1 MPNEKR
7 VDWDAI
13 RAEYIAGGTSYRKL
27 AKKHNITAGT
37 LTQHAIK
44 EGWVKLREEAV
55 TKAIANAQQ
64 KTASASADNAV
75 TAARIRAKLLFLLE
89 SRTDEVIKE
98 MSSGTASRKSITDHI
113 YNDDGKIVRTKDVQT
128 EQKIKDLAAMFK
140 DLTADMVTDPGRNNE
155 LLQALYNLEKRNG

>member
-27 AKKHNITAGT
+27 AKKHNISEGVLA
-37 LTQHAIK
+37 QHAIREK
-44 EGWVKLREEAV
+44 WVKLREEAV
-55 TKAIANAQQ
+55 NKAITNAQQ
-64 KTASASADNAV
+64 KTANAAADNAV
-75 TAARIRAKLLFLLE
+75 TAARIRAKLLSLLE
-89 SRTDEVIKE
+89 RKTDEVIQE
-98 MSSGTASRKSITDHI
+98 VSSGTAIRKSVTDHV
-113 YNDDGKIVRTKDVQT
+113 YNDEGKIVRTKDVQT

-155 LLQALYNLEKRNG
+155 LLQALYDLEKRNG